1 MACINLS
8 DTSEVSEE
16 KTRRNFDLVLAKAPP
31 QFHDKL
37 REILALEPRQLRQ
50 LAGLLRSGSKK
61 KSKNKKGRRK

>member
-16 KTRRNFDLVLAKAPP
+16 KTRRNFKKVLDKAPP

-37 REILALEPRQLRQ
+37 RELLALEPRQLRQ
-50 LAGLLRSGSKK
+50 LAGLLQSS
-61 KSKNKKGRRK
+61 NKKRRK

>member
-1 MACINLS
+1 MLRMACINLS

-50 LAGLLRSGSKK
+50 LAGLLQSS
-61 KSKNKKGRRK
+61 NKKRRK

>member
-16 KTRRNFDLVLAKAPP
+16 KTQRNLDLVLAKTPP

-37 REILALEPRQLRQ
+37 RELLALEPRQLGQ
-50 LAGLLRSGSKK
+50 LAGLLQSGSKK
-61 KSKNKKGRRK
+61 KSRNKKGRRK